1 MAYRQPRVPQMREGD
16 SVQTYVRELMLFLR
30 DFCMAAWNSDR
41 RKDEVI
47 RALRRELDALRG
59 ED

>member
-30 DFCMAAWNSDR
+30 DYCMAAWNSDR
-41 RKDEVI
+41 RKDEEI

>member
-30 DFCMAAWNSDR
+30 DFCMAAWNADR
-41 RKDEVI
+41 RKDEEI
-47 RALRRELDALRG
+47 GALRRQLEALKKEG
-59 ED
+59 